1 MQKNDFNNK
10 VFKDAAK
17 GLKTL
22 MKDQEAVFNKALSD
36 MPEKDRAKF
45 RDVMDI
51 AKTGDIE
58 KFNKALNNILKNGS

>member
-17 GLKTL
+17 GLKNL
-22 MKDQEAVFNKALSD
+22 MKDQEAVFNKALND

-45 RDVMDI
+45 RNVMKI
-51 AKTGDIE
+51 AKTGNIE